1 MPINSL
7 WRSAPGPCYGFVSAP
22 QDQQQHAGVSGEDC
36 TMLQGK
42 WLAAFFGVVLAIAGG
57 GLASAQETIKVAYT
71 DPLSG
76 PFAQVGDANLKQM
89 QYIIDYINAKGGA
102 LGKKFELV
110 PFDNKSQPS
119 DALIALKSATDQNM
133 PFIMQCSGSN
143 IAAALIDGVNKH
155 NERNPDN
162 RIIYLNCGA
171 VATELTNEQCS
182 FWHFRF
188 DLHVGMKAEVMVR
201 ALPKDVTKVYLIN
214 QDYLFGQS
222 VQREVKTY
230 LAKLRPD
237 VQVVGDELIPL
248 GKIKDFSPYLTKIK
262 ASGAQALLTGNWG
275 PDMNLLI
282 KAGVDA
288 GADLRY
294 YTFYAHLAGGPTA
307 IGVGGDNR
315 VLAVM
320 AFGENVAP
328 EIGNK
333 EAEAFTKGFR
343 DKHKFDFSAA
353 GFRTIFEYLQ
363 GAVNKA
369 GSVDP
374 TKIATAMED
383 LQVKD
388 FLGFDTKMRKEDHQ
402 IISEYFVGTFKKGVK
417 YDAEG
422 TGLGWATS
430 ATILAKDVDQPNT
443 CKMKRPSGA

>member
-1 MPINSL
+1 ML
-7 WRSAPGPCYGFVSAP
+7 RS
-22 QDQQQHAGVSGEDC
+22 
-36 TMLQGK
+36 K
-42 WLAAFFGVVLAIAGG
+42 WLTPFFGMTLAIACGG
-57 GLASAQETIKVAYT
+57 QALAQGTIKVAYT

-89 QYIIDYINAKGGA
+89 QYIIDYINSKGGA

-143 IAAALIDGVNKH
+143 IASALIDGVNKH
-155 NERNPDN
+155 NDRNPDN

-171 VATELTNEQCS
+171 VAPELTNEQCS

-188 DLHVGMKAEVMVR
+188 DLHAGMKAEVMVR
-201 ALPKDVTKVYLIN
+201 ALPKETTKVYLIN

-222 VQREVKTY
+222 VQREVKNY
-230 LAKLRPD
+230 LTKLRPD

-320 AFGENVAP
+320 SFGENVAP
-328 EIGNK
+328 ETGNK
-333 EAEAFTKGFR
+333 EAEEFTKGFR
-343 DKHKFDFSAA
+343 EKHKFDFSAA

-363 GAVNKA
+363 AAVNKA

-374 TKIATAMED
+374 AKIATAMED

-388 FLGFDTKMRKEDHQ
+388 FLGYDTKMRKEDHQ

-430 ATILAKDVDQPNT
+430 ATILAKDIDQPNT
-443 CKMKRPSGA
+443 CKMKRPSAS

>member
-1 MPINSL
+1 MRHRHWL
-7 WRSAPGPCYGFVSAP
+7 LAFLGLLFAFGPAWA
-22 QDQQQHAGVSGEDC
+22 QQ
-36 TMLQGK
+36 
-42 WLAAFFGVVLAIAGG
+42 
-57 GLASAQETIKVAYT
+57 TIKIAYT

-89 QYIIDYINAKGGA
+89 QYIIDHINSKGGA

-143 IAAALIDGVNKH
+143 IAAALIEAVNKH
-155 NERNPDN
+155 NDRNPDN
-162 RIIYLNCGA
+162 RIIYINCGA

-188 DLHVGMKAEVMVR
+188 DLHVAMKAEVLSR
-201 ALPKDVTKVYLIN
+201 ALAKNITKVYLIN

-222 VQREVKTY
+222 VQRDVKAF
-230 LAKLRPD
+230 LAKNRPD

-248 GKIKDFSPYLTKIK
+248 GKIKDFSPYITKIK

-288 GADLRY
+288 GADLNY
-294 YTFYAHLAGGPTA
+294 YTFYAHLAGGATA
-307 IGVGGDNR
+307 IGAGGENR

-320 AFGENVAP
+320 AFGENIAP

-333 EAEAFTKGFR
+333 EAEAFTAGFR
-343 DKHKFDFSAA
+343 AKHNFDFTAA
-353 GFRTIFEYLQ
+353 TFRTIFEYLQ
-363 GAVNKA
+363 AGVNKA
-369 GSVDP
+369 GAVDA
-374 TKIATAMED
+374 TKIAFAMEG
-383 LQVKD
+383 LSMKD
-388 FLGFDTKMRKEDHQ
+388 FLGFDTTMRKDDHQ
-402 IISEYFVGTFKKGVK
+402 IISEYFVGIFKKGVK

-422 TGLGWATS
+422 TGLGWATT
-430 ATILAKDVDQPNT
+430 ATILAADVNQPNT
-443 CKMKRPSGA
+443 CKMKRPAA

>member
-1 MPINSL
+1 MRVRNGISIL
-7 WRSAPGPCYGFVSAP
+7 LGLMLAM
-22 QDQQQHAGVSGEDC
+22 AGMG
-36 TMLQGK
+36 
-42 WLAAFFGVVLAIAGG
+42 A
-57 GLASAQETIKVAYT
+57 ASAQQTIKVAYT

-89 QYIIDYINAKGGA
+89 QYIIDFINAKGGA

-155 NERNPDN
+155 NDRNPDN

-171 VATELTNEQCS
+171 VAPELTNEQCS

-188 DLHVGMKAEVMVR
+188 DLHAAMKAEVMVR
-201 ALPKDVTKVYLIN
+201 ALPKDTTKVYLIN

-222 VQREVKTY
+222 VQRELRTY
-230 LAKLRPD
+230 LGKLRPD
-237 VQVVGDELIPL
+237 VQIVGDELIPL
-248 GKIKDFSPYLTKIK
+248 GKIKDFSPYITKIK
-262 ASGAQALLTGNWG
+262 ASGAQALMTGNWG

-282 KAGVDA
+282 KAGLDA

-307 IGVGGDNR
+307 IGAGGDGR
-315 VLAVM
+315 VLSVM
-320 AFGENVAP
+320 PFSENVSV

-343 DKHKFDFSAA
+343 DKHKFDFTSA

-363 GAVNKA
+363 AAVNKA
-369 GSVDP
+369 GAVDA
-374 TKIATAMED
+374 TKIAYALEGMSIR
-383 LQVKD
+383 D
-388 FLGFDTKMRKEDHQ
+388 FLGFETTMRKADHQ
-402 IISEYFVGTFKKGVK
+402 LIGEYFVGTFKKGVK

-422 TGLGWATS
+422 TGLGWATE
-430 ATILAKDVDQPNT
+430 ATVLAKDIDQPNT
-443 CKMKRPSGA
+443 CKMKRP

>member
-1 MPINSL
+1 MRARNWISVL
-7 WRSAPGPCYGFVSAP
+7 
-22 QDQQQHAGVSGEDC
+22 
-36 TMLQGK
+36 
-42 WLAAFFGVVLAIAGG
+42 FGLLLAIAGATPG
-57 GLASAQETIKVAYT
+57 WSQQTIKIAYT

-89 QYIIDYINAKGGA
+89 QYILDFINAKGGA

-155 NERNPDN
+155 NDRNPDN

-171 VATELTNEQCS
+171 VAPELTNEQCS

-188 DLHVGMKAEVMVR
+188 DLHAAMKAEVVVR
-201 ALPKDVTKVYLIN
+201 ALPKDTTKVYLIN

-222 VQREVKTY
+222 VQRELKVY

-248 GKIKDFSPYLTKIK
+248 GKIKDFSPYITKIK
-262 ASGAQALLTGNWG
+262 ASGAQALMTGNWG

-307 IGVGGDNR
+307 IGAGGENR
-315 VLAVM
+315 VLSVM
-320 AFGENVAP
+320 PFSENVSV

-343 DKHKFDFSAA
+343 DKHKFDFTSA

-363 GAVNKA
+363 AAVTKAGAVDA
-369 GSVDP
+369 
-374 TKIATAMED
+374 TKIAYALEGMSI
-383 LQVKD
+383 KD
-388 FLGFDTKMRKEDHQ
+388 FLGFETTMRKDDHQ
-402 IISEYFVGTFKKGVK
+402 LIGEYFVGTFKKGVK

-422 TGLGWATS
+422 TGLGWATA
-430 ATILAKDVDQPNT
+430 ATVLAKDIDQPNT
-443 CKMKRPSGA
+443 CKMKRP

>member
-1 MPINSL
+1 MPQIRWLSMAL
-7 WRSAPGPCYGFVSAP
+7 AFAVLLMGGSHSWA
-22 QDQQQHAGVSGEDC
+22 QQ
-36 TMLQGK
+36 
-42 WLAAFFGVVLAIAGG
+42 
-57 GLASAQETIKVAYT
+57 TIKVAYT

-89 QYIIDYINAKGGA
+89 QYIIDYINSKGGA
-102 LGKKFELV
+102 LGRNFELV

-119 DALIALKSATDQNM
+119 EALIALKSATDQNM

-143 IAAALIDGVNKH
+143 IAAALIEATNKH

-222 VQREVKTY
+222 VQREVKGF

-237 VQVVGDELIPL
+237 VQIVGDELIPL
-248 GKIKDFSPYLTKIK
+248 GKIKDFSPYITKIK

-288 GADLRY
+288 GADLHY

-307 IGVGGDNR
+307 IGAGGDNR

-320 AFGENVAP
+320 PFSENVAP
-328 EIGNK
+328 EIGNTD
-333 EAEAFTKGFR
+333 AEAFAKGFR
-343 DKHKFDFSAA
+343 DKHKFDFSSA

-363 GAVNKA
+363 AAINKA
-369 GSVDP
+369 GSVEP
-374 TKIATAMED
+374 IKIAYALEGLD
-383 LQVKD
+383 HKD
-388 FLGFDTKMRKEDHQ
+388 FLGFDTRMRRDDHQ
-402 IISEYFVGTFKKGVK
+402 IISEYFVGIFKKGVK
-417 YDAEG
+417 YDAEA

-430 ATILAKDVDQPNT
+430 ATILAKDIDQPNT
-443 CKMKRPSGA
+443 CKMKRPETD

>member
-1 MPINSL
+1 MRARNGISIL
-7 WRSAPGPCYGFVSAP
+7 LG
-22 QDQQQHAGVSGEDC
+22 
-36 TMLQGK
+36 L
-42 WLAAFFGVVLAIAGG
+42 VLAIAGSG
-57 GLASAQETIKVAYT
+57 MPLAQQTIKVAYT

-89 QYIIDYINAKGGA
+89 QYIIDFINAKGGA

-119 DALIALKSATDQNM
+119 DALIALKSATDQSM

-155 NERNPDN
+155 NDRNPDN

-171 VATELTNEQCS
+171 VAPELTNEQCS

-188 DLHVGMKAEVMVR
+188 DLHAAMKAEVMVR
-201 ALPKDVTKVYLIN
+201 ALPKDTTKVYLIN

-222 VQREVKTY
+222 VQRELRTY
-230 LAKLRPD
+230 LGKLRPD
-237 VQVVGDELIPL
+237 VKIVGDELIPL
-248 GKIKDFSPYLTKIK
+248 GKIKDFSPYITKIK
-262 ASGAQALLTGNWG
+262 ASGAQALMTGNWG

-282 KAGVDA
+282 KAGIDA

-307 IGVGGDNR
+307 IGAGGENR
-315 VLAVM
+315 VLSVM
-320 AFGENVAP
+320 PFSENVSV
-328 EIGNK
+328 ETGNK

-343 DKHKFDFSAA
+343 DKHKFDFTSA

-363 GAVNKA
+363 AAVNKA
-369 GSVDP
+369 GSLDA
-374 TKIATAMED
+374 TKIAYALEGMSIR
-383 LQVKD
+383 D
-388 FLGFDTKMRKEDHQ
+388 FLGFETTMRKADHQ
-402 IISEYFVGTFKKGVK
+402 LIGEYFVGTFKKGVK

-422 TGLGWATS
+422 TGLGWATE
-430 ATILAKDVDQPNT
+430 ATILAKDIDQPNT
-443 CKMKRPSGA
+443 CKMKRP

>member
-1 MPINSL
+1 MATRIL
-7 WRSAPGPCYGFVSAP
+7 TRIA
-22 QDQQQHAGVSGEDC
+22 
-36 TMLQGK
+36 
-42 WLAAFFGVVLAIAGG
+42 GVVLSACMAWAGPVM
-57 GLASAQETIKVAYT
+57 AQGTIKIAYT

-89 QYIIDYINAKGGA
+89 QYILDYINSKGGA

-143 IAAALIDGVNKH
+143 IAAALIEAVDKH
-155 NERNPDN
+155 NSRNPES
-162 RIIYLNCGA
+162 RIIYVNCGA
-171 VATELTNEQCS
+171 VATELTNEKCS
-182 FWHFRF
+182 FWHYRF
-188 DLHVGMKAEVMVR
+188 DAHVAMKAEVMAR
-201 ALPKDVTKVYLIN
+201 ALPKDVTKVYLLN

-222 VQREVKTY
+222 VQRDVKAF
-230 LAKLRPD
+230 LAKIRPD

-248 GKIKDFSPYLTKIK
+248 GKIKDFAPYITKIK

-288 GADLRY
+288 GADLHY

-307 IGVGGDNR
+307 IGTGGDNR

-320 AFGENVAP
+320 SFGENVAP
-328 EIGNK
+328 AIGNK
-333 EAEAFTKGFR
+333 EAEAFAEGFR
-343 DKHKFDFSAA
+343 EKHKFDFSAA

-363 GAVNKA
+363 AAVNKA
-369 GSVDP
+369 GSVDA

-383 LQVKD
+383 LSLKD
-388 FLGFDTKMRKEDHQ
+388 FLGFDTKMRKDDHQ

-422 TGLGWATS
+422 TGLGWENT
-430 ATILAKDVDQPNT
+430 ATILAKDIDQPNT

>member
-1 MPINSL
+1 
-7 WRSAPGPCYGFVSAP
+7 
-22 QDQQQHAGVSGEDC
+22 
-36 TMLQGK
+36 
-42 WLAAFFGVVLAIAGG
+42 
-57 GLASAQETIKVAYT
+57 
-71 DPLSG
+71 
-76 PFAQVGDANLKQM
+76 
-89 QYIIDYINAKGGA
+89 
-102 LGKKFELV
+102 
-110 PFDNKSQPS
+110 
-119 DALIALKSATDQNM
+119 M

-155 NERNPDN
+155 NDRNPDN

-171 VATELTNEQCS
+171 VAPELTNEQCS

-188 DLHVGMKAEVMVR
+188 DLHAGMKAEVMVR
-201 ALPKDVTKVYLIN
+201 ALPKETTKVYLIN

-222 VQREVKTY
+222 VQREVKNY
-230 LAKLRPD
+230 LTKLRPD

-248 GKIKDFSPYLTKIK
+248 GKIKDFSPYVTKIK

-320 AFGENVAP
+320 SFGENVAP
-328 EIGNK
+328 EIGNA
-333 EAEAFTKGFR
+333 EAEAFTKAFR
-343 DKHKFDFSAA
+343 EKHKFDFSAA

-374 TKIATAMED
+374 TKIALALED
-383 LQVKD
+383 LTVKD
-388 FLGFDTKMRKEDHQ
+388 FLGYDTRMRKEDHQ
-402 IISEYFVGTFKKGVK
+402 IITEYFVGTFKKGVK

-443 CKMKRPSGA
+443 CKMKRPSAS

>member
-1 MPINSL
+1 MRP
-7 WRSAPGPCYGFVSAP
+7 
-22 QDQQQHAGVSGEDC
+22 
-36 TMLQGK
+36 GK
-42 WLAAFFGVVLAIAGG
+42 WLTTFFGFFLAIAFSGH
-57 GLASAQETIKVAYT
+57 ASAQQTIKVAYT

-89 QYIIDYINAKGGA
+89 QYIIDHINAKGGA

-143 IAAALIDGVNKH
+143 IAAALIEAVEKH
-155 NERNPDN
+155 NDRNPDN

-171 VATELTNEQCS
+171 VATELTNEKCS

-222 VQREVKTY
+222 VQRDVKAF

-237 VQVVGDELIPL
+237 IQVVGDELIPL
-248 GKIKDFSPYLTKIK
+248 GKIKDFSPYITKIK
-262 ASGAQALLTGNWG
+262 ASVAQALLTGNWG

-288 GADLRY
+288 GADLNY

-307 IGVGGDNR
+307 IRAGGDNR
-315 VLAVM
+315 VLAVKSSS
-320 AFGENVAP
+320 GNLAP
-328 EIGNK
+328 PIRHTA
-333 EAEAFTKGFR
+333 AEAFAKVLRGQPQFP
-343 DKHKFDFSAA
+343 FSAA

-363 GAVNKA
+363 AGVNKA
-369 GSVDP
+369 GAGHAGKTP
-374 TKIATAMED
+374 
-383 LQVKD
+383 
-388 FLGFDTKMRKEDHQ
+388 LGM
-402 IISEYFVGTFKKGVK
+402 
-417 YDAEG
+417 
-422 TGLGWATS
+422 
-430 ATILAKDVDQPNT
+430 
-443 CKMKRPSGA
+443 

>member
-1 MPINSL
+1 MRIRNGISIL
-7 WRSAPGPCYGFVSAP
+7 LG
-22 QDQQQHAGVSGEDC
+22 
-36 TMLQGK
+36 
-42 WLAAFFGVVLAIAGG
+42 LALAIAFGSA
-57 GLASAQETIKVAYT
+57 ASAQQTIKVAYT

-89 QYIIDYINAKGGA
+89 QYIIDFINAKGGA

-143 IAAALIDGVNKH
+143 IAAALIDAVNKH
-155 NERNPDN
+155 NDRNPDN

-171 VATELTNEQCS
+171 VAPELTNEQCS

-188 DLHVGMKAEVMVR
+188 DLHAAMKAEVMVR
-201 ALPKDVTKVYLIN
+201 ALPKDTTKVYLIN

-222 VQREVKTY
+222 VQRELRNFLT
-230 LAKLRPD
+230 KLRPD
-237 VQVVGDELIPL
+237 VQIVGDELIPL
-248 GKIKDFSPYLTKIK
+248 GKIKDFSPYITKIK
-262 ASGAQALLTGNWG
+262 ASGAQALMTGNWG

-282 KAGVDA
+282 KAGIDA

-307 IGVGGDNR
+307 IGAGGENR
-315 VLAVM
+315 VLSVM
-320 AFGENVAP
+320 PFSENVSV
-328 EIGNK
+328 ETGNK

-343 DKHKFDFSAA
+343 DKHKFDFTSA

-363 GAVNKA
+363 AAVNKA
-369 GSVDP
+369 GAVDA
-374 TKIATAMED
+374 TKIAYALEGMSIR
-383 LQVKD
+383 D
-388 FLGFDTKMRKEDHQ
+388 FLGFETTMRKADHQ
-402 IISEYFVGTFKKGVK
+402 LIGEYFVGTFKKGVK

-422 TGLGWATS
+422 TGLGWATE
-430 ATILAKDVDQPNT
+430 ATILAKDIDQPNT
-443 CKMKRPSGA
+443 CKMKRP

>member
-1 MPINSL
+1 MRVRNGISIL
-7 WRSAPGPCYGFVSAP
+7 LG
-22 QDQQQHAGVSGEDC
+22 
-36 TMLQGK
+36 L
-42 WLAAFFGVVLAIAGG
+42 VLAMAGMG
-57 GLASAQETIKVAYT
+57 AASAQQTIKVAYT

-89 QYIIDYINAKGGA
+89 QYIIDFINAKGGA

-155 NERNPDN
+155 NDRNPDN

-171 VATELTNEQCS
+171 VAPELTNEQCS

-188 DLHVGMKAEVMVR
+188 DLHAAMKAEVMVR
-201 ALPKDVTKVYLIN
+201 ALPKDTTKVYLIN

-222 VQREVKTY
+222 VQRELKTY

-237 VQVVGDELIPL
+237 VQIVGDELIPL
-248 GKIKDFSPYLTKIK
+248 GKIKDFSPYITKIK
-262 ASGAQALLTGNWG
+262 ASGAQALMTGNWG

-282 KAGVDA
+282 KAGIDA

-307 IGVGGDNR
+307 IGAGGENR
-315 VLAVM
+315 VLSVM
-320 AFGENVAP
+320 PFSENVSV
-328 EIGNK
+328 ETGNK

-343 DKHKFDFSAA
+343 DKHKFDFTSA

-363 GAVNKA
+363 AAVNKA
-369 GSVDP
+369 GALDA
-374 TKIATAMED
+374 TKIAYALEGMSIR
-383 LQVKD
+383 D
-388 FLGFDTKMRKEDHQ
+388 FLGFETTMRKADHQ
-402 IISEYFVGTFKKGVK
+402 LIGEYFVGTFKKGVK

-422 TGLGWATS
+422 TGLGWATE
-430 ATILAKDVDQPNT
+430 ATILAKDIDQPNS
-443 CKMKRPSGA
+443 CKMKRP